1 MSRLLKSF
9 LKENTKLEKK
19 TSESND
25 YFELMINFFDITS
38 SMILDD
44 ETMILL
50 LDNEMRVRN
59 IFFDGQK
66 GLNTFKNRV
75 LNLENNIIEDNVF
88 IRIYQDTS
96 IYCYISKQFIEEYY
110 NCRYRFAIISL
121 KADNKKYRKMIDKLN
136 CSILKLLKYNN
147 EKYSFTENLL
157 MYLDSIDDGISACD
171 SDGIVRY
178 INKSA
183 CNMIGAKKEDIIN
196 KELEAI
202 SSSAIL
208 SQVIRNGKTYM
219 DFEYFLD
226 YRNKTFHLMN
236 SAYPVYDGNKKIVG
250 AIDIF
255 RRIKR
260 SMKLASELAGYEAIY
275 KFENFIGSSKV
286 FQESIELAKRFAESD
301 KNILIL
307 GESGTGKELFAQ
319 AIHNYSKRRNGPFV
333 AINCANFPKDLFDSE
348 LFGYDEG
355 AFTGARKGG
364 KVGKFELASG
374 GTLFLDEIGEMPI
387 HLQAKL
393 LRVLEDK
400 SITRIGSNKKIDVNV
415 RIIAA
420 TNRNLEDMVKSN
432 NFRRDLYYR
441 LKVLYLKLPPLK
453 ERENDVI
460 ELSNYFID
468 RFSKEDYRNIK
479 GIDKEAK
486 KLLLSYDWPGNIREL
501 ENIIELSLFMCDGE
515 YINREQLLRAGLQCQ
530 DDTFSEKINTPKK
543 LSDINK
549 ELILKTLEE
558 TKGNKRKAAE
568 ILGIS
573 RNTIYRTLK
582 RYD

>member
-9 LKENTKLEKK
+9 LKENTKSAKRIG
-19 TSESND
+19 SAND
-25 YFELMINFFDITS
+25 CFELIVSFFDIAS
-38 SMILDD
+38 SMILD
-44 ETMILL
+44 EEMIILL
-50 LDNEMRVRN
+50 LDNEMRIRN
-59 IFFDGQK
+59 IFLDGQR

-75 LNLENNIIEDNVF
+75 LNLENDIVEDNVF
-88 IRIYQDTS
+88 IMVHQNTS
-96 IYCYISKQFIEEYY
+96 VYCYVSKQFTEQYY

-121 KADNKKYRKMIDKLN
+121 KADNKKYEKVTEKLN

-147 EKYSFTENLL
+147 EKHSFTKNLL

-196 KELEAI
+196 KQLDSI

-208 SQVIRNGKTYM
+208 SQVIRNGKAYM

-226 YRNKTFHLMN
+226 YKNKSFHLMN
-236 SAYPVYDGNKKIVG
+236 SAYPVYDENGRVVG

-260 SMKLASELAGYEAIY
+260 SIKLASELAGYEAIY
-275 KFENFIGSSKV
+275 RFENFVGSSKV
-286 FQESIELAKRFAESD
+286 FQECKKLAKRFAESD

-319 AIHNYSKRRNGPFV
+319 SIHNYSKRRNGPFV

-364 KVGKFELASG
+364 KVGKFELASV
-374 GTLFLDEIGEMPI
+374 GTLFLDEIGEIPI

-432 NFRRDLYYR
+432 NFRSDLYYR
-441 LKVLYLKLPPLK
+441 LKVLYLKLPPLI
-453 ERENDVI
+453 ERENDII
-460 ELSNYFID
+460 ELSNYFIA
-468 RFSKEDYRNIK
+468 RFSKENHKNVK
-479 GIDKEAK
+479 GIDKEAE

-515 YINREQLLRAGLQCQ
+515 YINRQQLLRAGLQGQ
-530 DDTFSEKINTPKK
+530 QNYTLSEKINISKK

-558 TKGNKRKAAE
+558 TNGNKRKAAE

-582 RYD
+582 R